1 MVRFANRLNGMG
13 GSDIRDILRYAA
25 MPGVFYFAG
34 GMPAPEL
41 FPVEEMKAAA
51 ISVMEEMGCTA
62 MQYSS
67 TEGFPHLREQIAAR
81 LKERNGI
88 VTDKEH
94 ILITSGSQQGLDYAG
109 RVFLDPGDV
118 VVMESPSYLG
128 AISAFKSCEPNFV
141 TVATDENGMVME
153 DLERVLSTTP
163 NVKMLYVI
171 PEFQN
176 PTGRTWPMERRKK
189 FMEII
194 NRYEVPV
201 VEDNPYGDLRFEG
214 ETLPALKSM
223 DTKGLIIYLGTF
235 SKILAPG
242 YRLAW
247 VCAAD
252 CILEKFSDMQQAAA
266 LQPSTISQLEVSR
279 YLDTNDVDAHVAKI
293 REVYAGRC
301 HLMVDTMEKT
311 FPEEVSFTHP
321 MGGLFTWAELPEYI
335 DTRAMAAQALEKK
348 VAYVPG
354 AGFYPNNDN
363 HHCLRLNYS
372 NMPDERIVEGI
383 TLLSE
388 VIKAN
393 IR

>member
-1 MVRFANRLNGMG
+1 MLRFANRLNGMG

-51 ISVMEEMGCTA
+51 ISVMEEMGRTA

-94 ILITSGSQQGLDYAG
+94 ILITSGGQQGLDYAG
-109 RVFLDPGDV
+109 RVFLNPGDV

-171 PEFQN
+171 PEFRN

-223 DTKGLIIYLGTF
+223 DTKELIIYLGTF
-235 SKILAPG
+235 SKILPPG

-252 CILEKFSDMQQAAA
+252 CILEKFIAMQQAAA

-293 REVYAGRC
+293 GKS
-301 HLMVDTMEKT
+301 M
-311 FPEEVSFTHP
+311 PE
-321 MGGLFTWAELPEYI
+321 
-335 DTRAMAAQALEKK
+335 
-348 VAYVPG
+348 G
-354 AGFYPNNDN
+354 A
-363 HHCLRLNYS
+363 
-372 NMPDERIVEGI
+372 I
-383 TLLSE
+383 
-388 VIKAN
+388 
-393 IR
+393 

>member
-1 MVRFANRLNGMG
+1 MVQFANRLNVMG

-51 ISVMEEMGCTA
+51 ISVMGEMGRTA

-94 ILITSGSQQGLDYAG
+94 ILITSGGQQGLDYAG
-109 RVFLDPGDV
+109 RVFLNPGDV

-252 CILEKFSDMQQAAA
+252 CILEKFSAMQQAAA
-266 LQPSTISQLEVSR
+266 LQPSTISQLEVPR